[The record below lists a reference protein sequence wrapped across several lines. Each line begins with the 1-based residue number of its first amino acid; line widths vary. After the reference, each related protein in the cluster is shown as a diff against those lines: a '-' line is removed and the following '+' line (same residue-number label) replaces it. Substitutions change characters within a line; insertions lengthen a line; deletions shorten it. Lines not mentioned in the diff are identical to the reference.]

1 MVDPLRDPDDP
12 ELLDPYRARELATL
26 VEAARLASGAVRYGK
41 VGRVGCAQVVVN
53 RDNPLPLGNHACA
66 VYGSS
71 AEVAGTLMRL
81 EQTFADVG
89 RAEAVV
95 YASPTTVAEIE
106 GIADDAGWYA
116 VEESLAIVHRGS
128 VSSDGVHRGSVSSGG
143 VHRGPV
149 SSDGVH
155 RGAGAPSGGPGVRVA
170 VDADLPGLAA
180 LLADDLGAEPRR
192 LARHLGQRMDD
203 ARCVFV
209 VVDDGERLAGFASGF
224 AERGV
229 GLVEHVV
236 VRPARRRRGVGT
248 ALVHG
253 VAAAVRDLGALLV
266 AAHVAEGGAG
276 ERFAEACGFE
286 TGYPVTAY
294 ARRVDELLD

>member
-12 ELLDPYRARELATL
+12 ELLDPYRARELAGL
-26 VEAARLASGAVRYGK
+26 VEAARLASGAVRYGRI
-41 VGRVGCAQVVVN
+41 GRVGCAQVVVN
-53 RDNPLPLGNHACA
+53 PDNPLPLGNHACA
-66 VYGSS
+66 LDGSS

-116 VEESLAIVHRGS
+116 VEEALAV
-128 VSSDGVHRGSVSSGG
+128 
-143 VHRGPV
+143 VHRGP
-149 SSDGVH
+149 
-155 RGAGAPSGGPGVRVA
+155 AEFAPPVRRA
-170 VDADLPGLAA
+170 VDADLDGMAA
-180 LLADDLGAEPRR
+180 LLADDLGAEPVR
-192 LARHLGQRMDD
+192 LARHLAQRQDD
-203 ARCVFV
+203 PRCVFLA
-209 VVDDGERLAGFASGF
+209 VDDGDRLAGFASGF
-224 AERGV
+224 ADRGV

-236 VRPARRRRGVGT
+236 VRPARRRRGVGS
-248 ALVHG
+248 ALVSAC
-253 VAAAVRDLGALLV
+253 VAVLRDLGALLV

-276 ERFAEACGFE
+276 ERFAEACGFGS
-286 TGYPVTAY
+286 GYPVTAY

>member
-12 ELLDPYRARELATL
+12 DLLDPYRARELAVL

-41 VGRVGCAQVVVN
+41 VGKVGCAQVVVN
-53 RDNPLPLGNHACA
+53 RDNPLPGGNHACA
-66 VYGSS
+66 LYGSS

-81 EQTFADVG
+81 ERTFADVG

-116 VEESLAIVHRGS
+116 VEELLAVVHRGT
-128 VSSDGVHRGSVSSGG
+128 
-143 VHRGPV
+143 PV
-149 SSDGVH
+149 TSPLVRPAEDTDL
-155 RGAGAPSGGPGVRVA
+155 AGIG
-170 VDADLPGLAA
+170 A
-180 LLADDLGAEPRR
+180 LLADDLGMAGQDR
-192 LARHLGQRMDD
+192 LVRHLGQRLDD
-203 ARCVFV
+203 PRCVFR
-209 VVDDGERLAGFASGF
+209 VVDDGERLGGFAAGFG
-224 AERGV
+224 ERGV

-236 VRPARRRRGVGT
+236 VRPARRRRGLGGALVGEVVT
-248 ALVHG
+248 ALRS
-253 VAAAVRDLGALLV
+253 AGALLV

-276 ERFAEACGFE
+276 ERFAEACGFAE
-286 TGYPVTAY
+286 GYPVTAY

>member
-12 ELLDPYRARELATL
+12 ELLDPYRARELAGL
-26 VEAARLASGAVRYGK
+26 VEAARLAAGAVRYGK
-41 VGRVGCAQVVVN
+41 VGDVGCARVVVN
-53 RDNPLPLGNHACA
+53 RDNPLPQGNHACA
-66 VYGSS
+66 LDGSS
-71 AEVAGTLMRL
+71 AEVAGTLLRL
-81 EQTFADVG
+81 EQAFADAG

-116 VEESLAIVHRGS
+116 VEEALAVVHRGR
-128 VSSDGVHRGSVSSGG
+128 VT
-143 VHRGPV
+143 PT
-149 SSDGVH
+149 
-155 RGAGAPSGGPGVRVA
+155 GVRPA
-170 VDADLPGLAA
+170 VDADLAGMAA
-180 LLADDLGAEPRR
+180 LLADDLGAEPTR
-192 LARHLGQRMDD
+192 LARHLGQRLDD
-203 ARCVFV
+203 PRCPFV
-209 VVDDGERLAGFASGF
+209 VVDDGDRLAGFAAGF

-248 ALVHG
+248 ALAHG
-253 VAAAVRDLGALLV
+253 VVAAVRGMGAALV
-266 AAHVAEGGAG
+266 AGHVPEGGAG

>member
-12 ELLDPYRARELATL
+12 ELLDPYRSRELAGL

-41 VGRVGCAQVVVN
+41 VGRVGCARVVVN

-66 VYGSS
+66 LDGSS
-71 AEVAGTLMRL
+71 AEVAGTLLRL

-116 VEESLAIVHRGS
+116 VEESLAV
-128 VSSDGVHRGSVSSGG
+128 

-149 SSDGVH
+149 RAST
-155 RGAGAPSGGPGVRVA
+155 VRVA
-170 VDADLPGLAA
+170 ADADLAGMAG
-180 LLADDLGAEPRR
+180 LLADDLGADPAR
-192 LARHLGQRMDD
+192 LARHLGQRLDD
-203 ARCVFV
+203 PRCAFV
-209 VVDDGERLAGFASGF
+209 AVDDGDRLAGFAAGF
-224 AERGV
+224 VEHGV

-236 VRPARRRRGVGT
+236 VRPARRRRGVGS
-248 ALVHG
+248 ALVNG
-253 VAAAVRDLGALLV
+253 VVAALRDAGALLV
-266 AAHVAEGGAG
+266 AAHVAEGGGG
-276 ERFAEACGFE
+276 ERFAEACDFDA
-286 TGYPVTAY
+286 GYPVTAY

>member
-12 ELLDPYRARELATL
+12 ELLDPYRARELAGL

-41 VGRVGCAQVVVN
+41 VGRVGCARVVVN
-53 RDNPLPLGNHACA
+53 RDDPLPSGNHACA
-66 VYGSS
+66 LDGSS
-71 AEVAGTLMRL
+71 AEVAGTLLQL

-116 VEESLAIVHRGS
+116 VEEALAV
-128 VSSDGVHRGSVSSGG
+128 

-149 SSDGVH
+149 VSS
-155 RGAGAPSGGPGVRVA
+155 GVRAA
-170 VDADLPGLAA
+170 VDADLAGLGA
-180 LLADDLGAEPRR
+180 LLADDLGADPAR
-192 LARHLGQRMDD
+192 LVRHLGQRLDD
-203 ARCVFV
+203 PRCAFV
-209 VVDDGERLAGFASGF
+209 VVDDGDRVGGFAAGF

-248 ALVHG
+248 ALAHG
-253 VAAAVRDLGALLV
+253 VVGALRDLGALLV
-266 AAHVAEGGAG
+266 AGHVAEGGAG
-276 ERFAEACGFE
+276 ERFAEVCGFE

>member
-116 VEESLAIVHRGS
+116 VEEALAV
-128 VSSDGVHRGSVSSGG
+128 
-143 VHRGPV
+143 
-149 SSDGVH
+149 VH
-155 RGAGAPSGGPGVRVA
+155 RGAASGRGVRAA
-170 VDADLPGLAA
+170 VDADLPEVAA

-192 LARHLGQRMDD
+192 LARHLGQRLDD
-203 ARCVFV
+203 PRCVFV

-224 AERGV
+224 AEHRV

-253 VAAAVRDLGALLV
+253 AVAALRDLGALLV
-266 AAHVAEGGAG
+266 AAHVAEGGGG
-276 ERFAEACGFE
+276 ERFADACGFE

>member
-1 MVDPLRDPDDP
+1 MVDPLHDPDDP
-12 ELLDPYRARELATL
+12 ELLDPYRARELAGL

-66 VYGSS
+66 LYGSS

-81 EQTFADVG
+81 EQSFADVG

-116 VEESLAIVHRGS
+116 VEESLAV
-128 VSSDGVHRGSVSSGG
+128 
-143 VHRGPV
+143 
-149 SSDGVH
+149 VH
-155 RGAGAPSGGPGVRVA
+155 RGAVRESTVRAA
-170 VDADLPGLAA
+170 VDADLEGMAV
-180 LLADDLGAEPRR
+180 LLADDLGTDPAR
-192 LARHLGQRMDD
+192 LVRHLGQRLDD
-203 ARCVFV
+203 PRCVFV
-209 VVDDGERLAGFASGF
+209 AVDDGDRLAGFAAGF
-224 AERGV
+224 GERGV

-236 VRPARRRRGVGT
+236 VRPARRRRGVGS
-248 ALVHG
+248 ALVNG
-253 VAAAVRDLGALLV
+253 VVAALHDLGALLV
-266 AAHVAEGGAG
+266 VAHVAEGGAG

>member
-41 VGRVGCAQVVVN
+41 VGRVGCAHVVVN
-53 RDNPLPLGNHACA
+53 RDNPLPQGNHACA
-66 VYGSS
+66 LDGSS

-116 VEESLAIVHRGS
+116 VEEALVVVRRDPVSADGVS
-128 VSSDGVHRGSVSSGG
+128 SDAVSSDGVR
-143 VHRGPV
+143 P
-149 SSDGVH
+149 
-155 RGAGAPSGGPGVRVA
+155 A
-170 VDADLPGLAA
+170 VDDDLPDMAA
-180 LLADDLGAEPRR
+180 LLADDLGAEPGR

-203 ARCVFV
+203 PRYVFV
-209 VVDDGERLAGFASGF
+209 VVDDGERIAGFASGF
-224 AERGV
+224 AERRV

-236 VRPARRRRGVGT
+236 VRPARRRRGTGSAVVRG
-248 ALVHG
+248 A
-253 VAAAVRDLGALLV
+253 VAALGDLGALLV

-276 ERFAEACGFE
+276 ERFAEACGFDA
-286 TGYPVTAY
+286 GYPVTAY

>member
-12 ELLDPYRARELATL
+12 ELLDPYRARELAGL

-66 VYGSS
+66 VDGSS

-116 VEESLAIVHRGS
+116 VEEALAV
-128 VSSDGVHRGSVSSGG
+128 
-143 VHRGPV
+143 VHRGPA
-149 SSDGVH
+149 S
-155 RGAGAPSGGPGVRVA
+155 PTGVRA
-170 VDADLPGLAA
+170 AADADLPGMAA

-192 LARHLGQRMDD
+192 LTRHLGQRMDD
-203 ARCVFV
+203 PRCVFV

-224 AERGV
+224 AERRV

-248 ALVHG
+248 AVVHG
-253 VAAAVRDLGALLV
+253 AVAALRDLGALLV

>member
-12 ELLDPYRARELATL
+12 ELLDPYRARELAGL

-41 VGRVGCAQVVVN
+41 VGRVGAAQVVVN
-53 RDNPLPLGNHACA
+53 RDDPLPGGNHACA

-89 RAEAVV
+89 RAEAVL

-106 GIADDAGWYA
+106 GIADDTGWHA
-116 VEESLAIVHRGS
+116 VEEALAV
-128 VSSDGVHRGSVSSGG
+128 
-143 VHRGPV
+143 VHRGPATA
-149 SSDGVH
+149 S
-155 RGAGAPSGGPGVRVA
+155 PPVRPARDV
-170 VDADLPGLAA
+170 DLPGIAE
-180 LLADDLGAEPRR
+180 LLADDLGVDGPR
-192 LARHLGQRMDD
+192 LLRHLGQRADD
-203 ARCVFV
+203 PRCAFV
-209 VVDDGERLAGFASGF
+209 VVDDGDRLGGFASGF
-224 AERGV
+224 GERGV

-236 VRPARRRRGVGT
+236 VRPARRRRGLGG
-248 ALVHG
+248 ALVATA
-253 VAAAVRDLGALLV
+253 VAALRDAGALLV

-286 TGYPVTAY
+286 ACYPVTAY